1 MVRCARLALWI
12 TEDAGSD
19 RDRYGGRIGL
29 KVEGRT
35 NGRKGM
41 EKGGMSVEVEESE
54 KAKEQEEG
62 ANKRGTRGNAAGYRI
77 G

>member
-1 MVRCARLALWI
+1 ML
-12 TEDAGSD
+12 
-19 RDRYGGRIGL
+19 GRIGVGWGQEWIGL

-41 EKGGMSVEVEESE
+41 EKGGMRVEVEESE